1 MAGNRRIKVLLADDH
16 LIVRMGL
23 SALLGLEKD
32 IVTVGEASNGEEA
45 IRLALAKKPDVV
57 LLDLMMPNGNGVE
70 ATRAILRELPET
82 RILILTTFSNSS
94 DLRDAMA
101 AGACSALVKDTS
113 RPDLV
118 AAIRET
124 ATGKHVIGRE
134 LRNILENEPA
144 DAQPHLSP
152 RQLDI
157 MHYVARG
164 FNNVEIATALG
175 VGRDCVKANLKT
187 AFARLGAASRSE
199 AVVIALKNGLLKV

>member
-23 SALLGLEKD
+23 SALLSLEKD
-32 IVTVGEASNGEEA
+32 IEMVGEAANGA
-45 IRLALAKKPDVV
+45 DAVRLTLAKNPDVV
-57 LLDLMMPNGNGVE
+57 ILDLMMPNGNGVE
-70 ATRAILRELPET
+70 ATREILHKRPVT
-82 RILILTTFSNSS
+82 RILILTTFSGSS
-94 DLRDAMA
+94 ELREAMS
-101 AGACSALVKDTS
+101 AGASSALVKDTS

-118 AAIRET
+118 SAIRET
-124 ATGKHVIGRE
+124 AAGKRVIGRE
-134 LRNILENEPA
+134 LCKILEEEPD
-144 DAQPHLSP
+144 DAHPHLSP

-164 FNNVEIATALG
+164 FNNIEIAMALG

-199 AVVIALKNGLLKV
+199 AVVIALKKGLLKA